1 MSPLP
6 HRPVPRRSRLTIAL
20 AISLGLHLL
29 LLPWIAK
36 DAIFHV
42 PAQARRTAVGLVA
55 TPRSQVQHAQRGP
68 PNSAPSAGRSSP
80 DLSPQL
86 PPALEQEKA
95 KQQKM
100 EGQVVALGEPK
111 DERPP
116 DQPTKYL
123 SEHDSRVLKETRAKE
138 TSAFFKNALSKIR
151 KEGKNERARDTAP
164 P

>member
-6 HRPVPRRSRLTIAL
+6 HRPVRRRSRLTIAL

-36 DAIFHV
+36 DAVFHV
-42 PAQARRTAVGLVA
+42 PAQVRRTAVGLVA
-55 TPRSQVQHAQRGP
+55 TPRNQVQHAQRGP
-68 PNSAPSAGRSSP
+68 PNSAPSAGKSTP

-100 EGQVVALGEPK
+100 EGQVVALGERKDDAARPK
-111 DERPP
+111 KEAAAPSSVQTGQNGGARPLPERSAAKAEAPKQ
-116 DQPTKYL
+116 D
-123 SEHDSRVLKETRAKE
+123 RVQGLH
-138 TSAFFKNALSKIR
+138 L
-151 KEGKNERARDTAP
+151 
-164 P
+164 